1 MAVENKIILI
11 TGASNGIGADAAI
24 YLAKQGA
31 SVSIVGRNAE
41 RLNKVAEEIMKS
53 GASALAIVADVT
65 KDAERIVQETIKKFG
80 RLDVLINNAG
90 YGKPDTVVEVDL
102 AQFDSIFD
110 TNIRSVITLT
120 KLCVPYLE
128 KTKGNA
134 WNIIKFKT
142 SVNVSILLIHQAM
155 C

>member
-1 MAVENKIILI
+1 M
-11 TGASNGIGADAAI
+11 
-24 YLAKQGA
+24 
-31 SVSIVGRNAE
+31 
-41 RLNKVAEEIMKS
+41 AEEIKKS
-53 GASALAIVADVT
+53 GAPSALAIVADVT
-65 KDAERIVQETIKKFG
+65 KDAERIVQETINKFG

-90 YGKPDTVVEVDL
+90 YGKPDTVVDIDL

-134 WNIIKFKT
+134 
-142 SVNVSILLIHQAM
+142 
-155 C
+155 

>member
-1 MAVENKIILI
+1 MVVKNKTILI

-41 RLNKVAEEIMKS
+41 RLNKVAEEIKKS
-53 GASALAIVADVT
+53 GAPVLAIVADVT
-65 KDAERIVQETIKKFG
+65 KDAERIVQETINKFG
-80 RLDVLINNAG
+80 QLDVLINNAG
-90 YGKPDTVVEVDL
+90 YGKPDTVVGVDL

-134 WNIIKFKT
+134 
-142 SVNVSILLIHQAM
+142 
-155 C
+155 